1 VRADPKRLT
10 LAANRRDLAGVYGSR
25 ADGVI
30 APEKRHARTGAPA
43 EAVPL
48 AVVDELTLC
57 RVTAWPAQRAHELLA
72 APDWRER
79 IAALLRD
86 DEVFRTA
93 IVVASAGLRPVVE
106 RVLRGEPLD
115 ERAAGRLLAYAVR
128 MATRT
133 TPFGLFA
140 SVGAVAF
147 GAREGHVD
155 EVSARVARPNV
166 DHEWLVGAVD
176 ALAER
181 ALSGGEDLVVE
192 AATALRREGPRFA
205 LLDERKVF
213 ATGEG
218 TQYRSVTIAATPP
231 VIHALELARGGR
243 SVDALAQSLAETFA
257 VDGDRARSLLRK
269 LAAARFLI
277 PAARPA
283 PLDDARDR
291 LASFARTQPSLAPLV
306 DALDAAAG
314 ARAGAKPGIPD
325 VAALDTAV
333 QRLRSIG
340 PGDVAQPMFFDLTHA
355 PVALPENV
363 RDDVVRLAD
372 VLVRCGTRE
381 HLDAFRKRFYERY
394 ESGERLVPLLELV
407 GPHGIGIP
415 LKTEFDPTTPPNAP
429 APARKF
435 RLAASIGAAVAA
447 GAREIA
453 LSDADWAAIRP
464 ERPAAMP
471 PSLEVGFCVLAPS
484 FEAVAAGEYRIVSS
498 PMTASYG
505 AGKTTGR
512 FAKYQDAAFC
522 ERLRQV
528 VAAEAPP
535 GAIAAEPV
543 FVPERARSGNVIAHP
558 VVAGA
563 TIPINAHAGGADAL
577 ALDDLLVGIADD
589 RVVLW
594 SRSRR
599 RRVHVVWPHAFNAL
613 LSPPLAR
620 FFAFVA
626 RDGVHVPVPLDIG
639 DLATL
644 PYVPRIRWGRIVLRR
659 ATWTFSVGE
668 LRARGLAALA
678 RERGIPHRALFGEG
692 DNVLALDTRSDA
704 GAALLRDQTRARK
717 PDDVVALTEAFLDDD
732 DLWLRDARG
741 ARYASE
747 FIASLRSTA
756 SQTTPNARE
765 PIFADESARTRTP
778 GSEWCYLKLYA
789 NDREFRS
796 EIAPALLRFG
806 EEATS
811 SGVATGWFYV
821 LYADPDQH
829 VRLRLRSGG
838 GDDALR
844 ERALAFA
851 EELVHAG
858 VVTRYSLAT
867 YEREL
872 ERYGGAAGIELCERL
887 FHRDS
892 IAALRGPAVDVL
904 AGRER
909 LEALALPFV
918 RAFDALTAPDERERW
933 IDTRRPEPHA
943 ASRDESGVLR
953 LLAAA
958 GPAAPDGEHA
968 ALARELANCCGGG
981 APFLDVV
988 DSVLHMH
995 LNRRGVDRDEEL
1007 ALRRLLWKALFA
1019 RRSRRT
1025 A

>member
-1 VRADPKRLT
+1 M
-10 LAANRRDLAGVYGSR
+10 
-25 ADGVI
+25 I
-30 APEKRHARTGAPA
+30 APEKRAARNGAAA
-43 EAVPL
+43 EAIPL

-57 RVTAWPAQRAHELLA
+57 RVTAWPALRAYELLG

-106 RVLRGEPLD
+106 RALRGEPLG
-115 ERAAGRLLAYAVR
+115 ERAEVRLLAYAVR
-128 MATRT
+128 MAART

-147 GAREGHVD
+147 GARERCVD
-155 EVSARVARPNV
+155 DVRARIARPNV

-181 ALSGGEDLVVE
+181 ALGGGEDLVV
-192 AATALRREGPRFA
+192 ATATALRREGPRFA
-205 LLDERKVF
+205 LLDERKVI

-218 TQYRSVTIAATPP
+218 TQYRSITIAATPP
-231 VIHALELARGGR
+231 VAQALELARTGC
-243 SVDALAQSLAETFA
+243 SAAALARSLAETFA
-257 VDGDRARSLLRK
+257 VDGERARSLVRK
-269 LAAARFLI
+269 LVGARFLI

-306 DALDAAAG
+306 DALDAATGTPSG
-314 ARAGAKPGIPD
+314 AQPGLPD
-325 VAALDTAV
+325 VAALDAAV
-333 QRLRSIG
+333 QRLRSAG
-340 PGDVAQPMFFDLTHA
+340 PGDVAQPVFFDLTHA
-355 PVALPENV
+355 PLALPPNV
-363 RDDVVRLAD
+363 RDDIVRLAD

-435 RLAASIGAAVAA
+435 RLAALIGAAVAA
-447 GAREIA
+447 GSREIA
-453 LSDADWAAIRP
+453 LSGADWAAIRP
-464 ERPAAMP
+464 ERPVAPP

-512 FAKYQDAAFC
+512 FAKYQSAAFY
-522 ERLRQV
+522 ERLRHV

-535 GAIAAEPV
+535 DALAAEPV

-558 VVAGA
+558 VVADA
-563 TIPINAHAGGADAL
+563 TIPINVHAGGAGAL

-613 LSPPLAR
+613 LAPPLAR

-626 RDGVHVPVPLDIG
+626 RDDVRVPVPLDIG
-639 DLATL
+639 DLAAL
-644 PYVPRIRWGRIVLRR
+644 PSVPRIRWGRVVLRR
-659 ATWTFSVGE
+659 ATWTLSVAE
-668 LRARGLAALA
+668 LRERGLAALA
-678 RERGIPHRALFGEG
+678 RERCIPQYVLFGDG
-692 DNVLALDTRSDA
+692 DNVLALDTRGDA
-704 GAALLRDQTRARK
+704 GAALLRDQTRART
-717 PDDVVALTEAFLDDD
+717 PDDTVALAEAFLDDD
-732 DLWLRDARG
+732 DLWLRDGRG
-741 ARYASE
+741 ARYAGE
-747 FIASLRSTA
+747 FIASLRSTGETKA
-756 SQTTPNARE
+756 SARDAV
-765 PIFADESARTRTP
+765 FAGEGARTRTP

-796 EIAPALLRFG
+796 EIAPPLLRFA
-806 EEATS
+806 EDATS
-811 SGVATGWFYV
+811 AGLASGWFYV
-821 LYADPDQH
+821 LYADPDRH

-838 GDDALR
+838 AGGAALR

-872 ERYGGAAGIELCERL
+872 ERYGGEAGMELCERL
-887 FHRDS
+887 FHHDS
-892 IAALRGPAVDVL
+892 VDALRGPAAEILV
-904 AGRER
+904 GRER
-909 LEALALPFV
+909 LEALAIPLV
-918 RAFDALTAPDERERW
+918 HAFDALTTPDERERW
-933 IDTRRPEPHA
+933 VDTRRPAAHA
-943 ASRDESGVLR
+943 ASRDESAVLR
-953 LLAAA
+953 LLANA
-958 GPAAPDGEHA
+958 PAVPDGEHV
-968 ALARELANCCGGG
+968 ALARELAACCGGG

-988 DSVLHMH
+988 DSLLHMH
-995 LNRRGVDRDEEL
+995 LNRRGIDRDEEV

-1019 RRSRRT
+1019 RRSRR
-1025 A
+1025 AG

>member
-1 VRADPKRLT
+1 M
-10 LAANRRDLAGVYGSR
+10 
-25 ADGVI
+25 I
-30 APEKRHARTGAPA
+30 APEKQRTRPA
-43 EAVPL
+43 AAAENIPL
-48 AVVDELTLC
+48 AVVDELTLG
-57 RVTAWPAQRAHELLA
+57 RVTAWPAERAHELLA

-93 IVVASAGLRPVVE
+93 VLIASAGLRPVVE
-106 RVLRGEPLD
+106 GVLRGKALD
-115 ERAAGRLLAYAVR
+115 ERAAARLLAYAVR

-133 TPFGLFA
+133 TPFGIFA
-140 SVGAVAF
+140 SVGPVAF
-147 GAREGHVD
+147 GAHEERVD
-155 EVSARVARPNV
+155 DVRARVARANV

-181 ALSGGEDLVVE
+181 TLSAGEDLVV
-192 AATALRREGPRFA
+192 ATATALRREGPRFA

-213 ATGEG
+213 GTGEG

-231 VIHALELARGGR
+231 VSHALELARGGA
-243 SVDALAQSLAETFA
+243 SVDALARALAEKFG
-257 VDGDRARSLLRK
+257 VDAERARSLLRK
-269 LAAARFLI
+269 LVDARFLI

-283 PLDDARDR
+283 PLDDAGDR
-291 LASFARTQPSLAPLV
+291 LASFARAQPSLEPLAAALR
-306 DALDAAAG
+306 DATGARTGIPELAALDAT
-314 ARAGAKPGIPD
+314 
-325 VAALDTAV
+325 VE
-333 QRLRSIG
+333 RLKAIG
-340 PGDVAQPMFFDLTHA
+340 PADVAQPLFFDFTHA
-355 PVALPENV
+355 PLTLPDNV
-363 RDDVVRLAD
+363 REDVVRLAD

-381 HLDAFRKRFYERY
+381 HLDAFRKRFYDRY

-415 LKTEFDPTTPPNAP
+415 LQTEFDRAAPPDSP

-435 RLAASIGAAVAA
+435 RLAALVGAALAEGA
-447 GAREIA
+447 GEIA

-464 ERPAAMP
+464 DRPAVP
-471 PSLEVGFCVLAPS
+471 PRSLEVGFFVLAPS

-512 FAKYQDAAFC
+512 FAKYQDDAFV

-535 GAIAAEPV
+535 GALTAEPV

-558 VVAGA
+558 LVAEA
-563 TIPINAHAGGADAL
+563 TIPLNAYTGGADTL

-589 RVVLW
+589 RIVLW
-594 SRSRR
+594 SRARR

-626 RDGVHVPVPLDIG
+626 RDQARVPVPLDIG
-639 DLATL
+639 ELGAL
-644 PYVPRIRWGRIVLRR
+644 PRVPRIRLGRIVLRR
-659 ATWTFSVGE
+659 ATWTFSVAE
-668 LRARGLAALA
+668 LRERGLAVLA
-678 RERGIPHRALFGEG
+678 RERDIPQHALFGDG

-717 PDDVVALTEAFLDDD
+717 PDEVVTLGEAFADAD

-741 ARYASE
+741 ARYAGE

-756 SQTTPNARE
+756 PTTGPTRE
-765 PIFADESARTRTP
+765 ALFVDEGARTRTP

-796 EIAPALLRFG
+796 EIAPKLLQFG
-806 EEATS
+806 EQATS
-811 SGVATGWFYV
+811 AGLAAGWFYV

-829 VRLRLRSGG
+829 VRVRLRSN
-838 GDDALR
+838 GDDAALR
-844 ERALAFA
+844 ERAVAFA

-858 VVTRYSLAT
+858 VVTRYAVAT

-872 ERYGGAAGIELCERL
+872 ERYGGADGIVLCESL

-892 IAALRGPAVDVL
+892 VDALRAPAADVL

-909 LEALALPFV
+909 LEALALPLM
-918 RAFDALTAPDERERW
+918 RAFDALTAPAERERW
-933 IDTRRPEPHA
+933 IDTRRPEAHA
-943 ASRDESGVLR
+943 ASRDESAVLR
-953 LLAAA
+953 LIATAP
-958 GPAAPDGEHA
+958 PADPDDERS
-968 ALARELANCCGGG
+968 ALARELAVRCGDV
-981 APFLDVV
+981 APYLDVV
-988 DSVLHMH
+988 DSLLHMH
-995 LNRRGVDRDEEL
+995 LNRRGVARDEEL

-1019 RRSRRT
+1019 RRSRR
-1025 A
+1025 AR

>member
-1 VRADPKRLT
+1 
-10 LAANRRDLAGVYGSR
+10 
-25 ADGVI
+25 VI
-30 APEKRHARTGAPA
+30 APGKRRARSGAQA
-43 EAVPL
+43 ETAPFT
-48 AVVDELTLC
+48 VVDELTLG
-57 RVTAWPAQRAHELLA
+57 RVTAWPAQCAYDLLD

-79 IAALLRD
+79 LATLLRD
-86 DEVFRTA
+86 DDAFRTA
-93 IVVASAGLRPVVE
+93 ILIASAGLRPVVE
-106 RVLRGEPLD
+106 RVLGGEPLD
-115 ERAAGRLLAYAVR
+115 ERAAVRLLAYAVR

-133 TPFGLFA
+133 TPFGIFA
-140 SVGAVAF
+140 SVGAAAF
-147 GAREGHVD
+147 GPHETCVD
-155 EVSARVARPNV
+155 DVRDRVARANV

-176 ALAER
+176 AVAER
-181 ALSGGEDLVVE
+181 TLSDGGDLVV
-192 AATALRREGPRFA
+192 ASATALRREGPRFA
-205 LLDERKVF
+205 LLDERKVS

-231 VIHALELARGGR
+231 VSHALELARGGC
-243 SVDALAQSLAETFA
+243 SFATLAHSLAETFA
-257 VDGDRARSLLRK
+257 VDAERARSLLRK
-269 LAAARFLI
+269 LVDARFLI

-291 LASFARTQPSLAPLV
+291 LASFARAQPSLAPLV
-306 DALDAAAG
+306 DALRG
-314 ARAGAKPGIPD
+314 ATGAQRGVPD
-325 VAALDTAV
+325 LAALDAAV
-333 QRLRSIG
+333 ERLKAIG
-340 PGDVAQPMFFDLTHA
+340 PGDVAQPVFFDLTHA
-355 PVALPENV
+355 PLTLPETV

-415 LKTEFDPTTPPNAP
+415 LKTEFDPTTPSNAP
-429 APARKF
+429 APVRKI
-435 RLAASIGAAVAA
+435 RLAALIGTALAA

-453 LSDADWAAIRP
+453 LSDEDWAGIRP
-464 ERPAAMP
+464 ERPAVLP
-471 PSLEVGFCVLAPS
+471 RSLEVGFCVLAPS

-498 PMTASYG
+498 PMAASYG

-512 FAKYQDAAFC
+512 FAKYQDDAFC
-522 ERLRQV
+522 ERLRRI

-558 VVAGA
+558 LVAEA
-563 TIPINAHAGGADAL
+563 AIPINAYVDGADTL
-577 ALDDLLVGIADD
+577 ALDDLLVGIAGDH
-589 RVVLW
+589 VVLW

-626 RDGVHVPVPLDIG
+626 RDNGRVPVPLDVG
-639 DLATL
+639 ELAAL
-644 PYVPRIRWGRIVLRR
+644 PYVPRIRLGRVVLRR
-659 ATWTFSVGE
+659 ATWMFSVAE
-668 LRARGLAALA
+668 LRERGLAALA
-678 RERGIPHRALFGEG
+678 RERGIPDHVLFGAG
-692 DNVLALDTRSDA
+692 DNVLAIDTRGDA

-717 PDDVVALTEAFLDDD
+717 RDDVVGLGEAFLDAD

-741 ARYASE
+741 ARYAGE

-756 SQTTPNARE
+756 APDTATRE
-765 PIFADESARTRTP
+765 TLFVDESARMRTP
-778 GSEWCYLKLYA
+778 GSDWCYLKLYA

-796 EIAPALLRFG
+796 EIAPRLLRFG
-806 EEATS
+806 EEATTAAI
-811 SGVATGWFYV
+811 ATGWFYV

-829 VRLRLRSGG
+829 VRLRLRSGDG
-838 GDDALR
+838 GGATLR

-851 EELVHAG
+851 EELVQSG
-858 VVTRYSLAT
+858 VVTRYGLAT

-887 FHRDS
+887 FEHDS
-892 IAALRGPAVDVL
+892 VAALRGPAVDVL

-909 LEALALPFV
+909 LEALAIPLL
-918 RAFDALTAPDERERW
+918 RTFDTLTTPDERERW
-933 IDTRRPEPHA
+933 IDTRRPGAHA
-943 ASRDESGVLR
+943 ASRDESDVLR
-953 LLAAA
+953 LLAT
-958 GPAAPDGEHA
+958 PAPAEPDGA
-968 ALARELANCCGGG
+968 QTALARELAACCGGG
-981 APFLDVV
+981 APYLDVV

-995 LNRRGVDRDEEL
+995 LNRRGIAREEEL

-1019 RRSRRT
+1019 RRSRR
-1025 A
+1025 AC